1 MKLKLAAVL
10 GLLAIACVTVSPAE
24 ACSRVL
30 YHGPENTV
38 LTGRTMDWME
48 DVKSGLWIFPR
59 GMKRDGVFKDAP
71 FEWASKYGSVI
82 VSIFDAASV
91 DGMNEKGLT
100 ANFLWLAESEY
111 PGKTPGKP
119 SMSLSAWLQYVLDSF
134 STVKEAV
141 ETLKKEEFSIV
152 SVIMPG
158 RGHPAT
164 AHLALSDSSG
174 DSAIFEYVKGKLVIH
189 HSRDHIVMT
198 NSPLY
203 EQQLALNAYWKEI
216 GGLAMLPGTNRS
228 ADRFVRAS
236 FYLDAIPKT
245 ADIQTAV
252 AGTFSVI
259 RNISVPLGITTA
271 EKPNISSTL
280 WRTVSDHK
288 NRVFYFESTTQP
300 NIFWVDMKKID
311 FSEGTPT
318 RALTLKK
325 GQFYAGDTSSLFE
338 EAEPFDFLGK

>member
-1 MKLKLAAVL
+1 
-10 GLLAIACVTVSPAE
+10 
-24 ACSRVL
+24 
-30 YHGPENTV
+30 
-38 LTGRTMDWME
+38 
-48 DVKSGLWIFPR
+48 
-59 GMKRDGVFKDAP
+59 
-71 FEWASKYGSVI
+71 
-82 VSIFDAASV
+82 
-91 DGMNEKGLT
+91 MNEKGLT

-300 NIFWVDMKKID
+300 NIFWVDMK
-311 FSEGTPT
+311 
-318 RALTLKK
+318 
-325 GQFYAGDTSSLFE
+325 
-338 EAEPFDFLGK
+338 